1 MNSTNVDIGLS
12 VNLVAGL
19 NPAWD
24 PRSSR
29 LNILYPSKQPA
40 MATSPPK
47 PVDQRGAWSFPDITL
62 HDSALSLLDALIP
75 YQIVNPSSFTD
86 APVIGAGAL
95 LAGAAGTRSSLDTL
109 SKAIGVDL
117 TNPDFRYA
125 LVTLRRNDG
134 SAAHASAESG
144 ILVHV
149 RPRAP
154 DAAYGLSASFVS
166 ASIRTR
172 HSGRAIQQDYG
183 DALNKDSANT
193 ILDSFAEYGT
203 HYVSTIELGDTIA
216 QVFAYPSQ
224 QFATIK
230 QAYADGT
237 NVLSGPGSESFAQF
251 TTDLSTGAFGY
262 VTQYGQILSASNS
275 AAFNTTLKNGDWRD
289 TLWSHKDS
297 VFALFNTQT
306 ALSWPMLAEKLKDQA
321 PIGIQLAPLS
331 VMYEQKRGLLWQR
344 VFKGAMAQKYRT
356 SIQPNFGIYDT
367 RDFVTMLPEDQ
378 SGILSE
384 IATPSINVYKT
395 RIDLAKSQFVAVDQV
410 KTFTVLANVLSAESA
425 SAVHVPGAAVR
436 LFGQVMDMRAK
447 GQPRAIVVTDGAFES
462 LQIACDEFLGA
473 MAIQNESGTG
483 YNVIVDGLT
492 FGLTGGGADS
502 VPIVT
507 KDIRTVPRV
516 DSLPSLIDNIQFSMA
531 FAEAVISDQSSSPN
545 HGLQEFVRG
554 YLTWLA
560 RCIPTSVSDESLLA
574 LRVRALDLAKYAV
587 DPGYGSFVPILASA
601 EYGALIES
609 ILQYLDRIRTQIAQN
624 EVKMAFRRLE
634 ERVIDVGNT
643 LNANIIAS
651 GQLLSGVIDANAAQQ
666 KDLASYYDGV
676 VTQQQAEAQKQ
687 QASIDSL
694 EASLMQ
700 AQGEMGA
707 AQQYYKD
714 AVKQWETI
722 EAIKLGL
729 DIATNLFSLA
739 TSVAIPASAISAVK
753 DLGLLAQR
761 IQKGLNVLNAASK
774 LYTGAAA
781 GVAGLTGAQDALDG
795 LDQAQFGQMSSLN
808 WDEMNILFT
817 QILARGPDVK
827 EPKARLQAAFSTL
840 VLRGKAVAS
849 AKSSLHAIQR
859 DIYTSLQQKII
870 NQRQADRFDALK
882 GKLQP
887 TRIADLDKDAIDLV
901 GLTGYLSFIQNQ
913 MLAILAKA
921 FLQKDLALQ
930 YANLQPA
937 TPVMSFSLLKF
948 SAAIVQQN
956 GTTLTAREA
965 LLGHQAAVTT
975 PIDYVIE
982 GVTPAQLTGNNVY
995 AVTIYPDAV
1004 QFLPYVDARVV
1015 AVVAGLDGVE
1025 STDGGTYALKL
1036 AFDGMPF
1043 HDRDIQR
1050 NTLNFHTVSRERIY
1064 IFDEKDGSPR
1074 FRDEGK
1080 SWSEEVSRVTPFSG
1094 WHISFPATSIN
1105 KGIKFNK
1112 DRLAIRLSFV
1122 LEARIVDSE
1131 AAMRRALV
1139 LRLGANAAA
1148 ALIAERGAR
1157 LLGGGALPPSTE
1169 LIAQIFAQGSVT
1181 NNWDVVFNMGLSQ
1194 INKALQQQYETLKT
1208 DPKYTNEISVN
1219 TSEKYPGNVTVTTKF
1234 KINYG
1239 YPQMTFSINSNNT
1252 VQLNMQILDGSTVE
1266 KCSKVGNNP
1275 EVCDA
1280 PQSIKGET
1288 LTAFVDLAK
1297 VSGEVTVN
1305 GAKHSV
1311 LEVRLDMAQG
1321 AFSVSNIQLSDVQK
1335 VELNAAIKAYFVNNP
1350 VIFLINRL
1358 DLTNIPTLDALKP
1371 SGFLFKT
1378 LETPLKSQ
1386 MLQLFI
1392 MTGNRALLNQSQAF
1406 LNNFPEPLPLDSTTS
1421 MIIRSGLIFKD
1432 VLPGSLA
1439 SSGWA
1444 LAGVDPVAPAKAWSG
1459 KFSSASVQ
1467 GTVDLSKLDNTQS
1480 SGGEYPVATTYTYS
1494 IPGGNTVSWSLT
1506 GTTLTV
1512 QENGQLQYGGSQT
1525 QTLTYNEHRE
1535 VCSLLC
1541 KESDTTPPPKTEVAL
1556 KVLAALSVT
1565 VEGTDRNQTIQV
1577 RTSGQGVTVNG
1588 HLSGGGPSNSD
1599 DLSAQVNQQINNQVP
1614 SQIAAKLSFP
1624 FNAISVFA
1632 LQNLLFPAGNYI
1644 SFKTCAIPGDML
1656 ILGNFQQS
1664 AG

>member
-1 MNSTNVDIGLS
+1 MSGSTIEIGLS
-12 VNLVAGL
+12 VNLIAGL
-19 NPAWD
+19 SPAWD
-24 PRSSR
+24 PRSGET
-29 LNILYPSKQPA
+29 NILCPSKQQA
-40 MATSPPK
+40 MTTSPPQ
-47 PVDQRGAWSFPDITL
+47 PVDHRGAWSFPDITL
-62 HDSALSLLDALIP
+62 HDSALSLLAALIP
-75 YQIVNPSSFTD
+75 YRIVNPASFTD

-95 LAGAAGTRSSLDTL
+95 LAGAAGSRPSLEAL
-109 SKAIGVDL
+109 SKTIGVDL

-125 LVTLRRNDG
+125 LVTLRRHDG

-154 DAAYGLSASFVS
+154 DPAYGLNAGFIS
-166 ASIRTR
+166 ASIRAR
-172 HSGRAIQQDYG
+172 HAGHAIQQDYG

-203 HYVSTIELGDTIA
+203 HYVSAVELGDTIA
-216 QVFAYPSQ
+216 QVFAYPSK
-224 QFATIK
+224 QFESVK

-237 NVLSGPGSESFAQF
+237 NVLSGPGSEYFAQF
-251 TTDLSTGAFGY
+251 TTDLSTGAYGY

-275 AAFNTTLKNGDWRD
+275 AAFNTTLKNGDWSD

-297 VFALFNTQT
+297 VFALFNTHT
-306 ALSWPMLAEKLKDQA
+306 ALSWSMLVEKFKDQA
-321 PIGIQLAPLS
+321 PIGIQLAPLV

-367 RDFVTMLPEDQ
+367 RDFAAMLPEDQ

-395 RIDLAKSQFVAVDQV
+395 RIDLAKSQLVAVDQV
-410 KTFTVLANVLSAESA
+410 KDFTVLANVLSAGTA

-462 LQIACDEFLGA
+462 FQIACDEFLGA

-483 YNVIVDGLT
+483 YNVIVDGLV
-492 FGLTGGGADS
+492 FGLTGGGADA

-507 KDIRTVPRV
+507 KDIRTVPPV
-516 DSLPSLIDNIQFSMA
+516 DSLPFLLDSIQYSMA
-531 FAEAVISDQSSSPN
+531 FAEAVISDQSGCPN

-560 RCIPTSVSDESLLA
+560 RCIPASVSDESQLA

-587 DPGYGSFVPILASA
+587 DPGYGSLVPILPSA
-601 EYGALIES
+601 DYDALINS
-609 ILQYLDRIRTQIAQN
+609 ILSYLDRIQLQIAQN
-624 EVKMAFRRLE
+624 ELKMANRRLE
-634 ERVIDVGNT
+634 ERVIDVGKT

-651 GQLLSGVIDANAAQQ
+651 GQLLSGVIEANAAQQ
-666 KDLASYYDGV
+666 KDLVSYYDGV
-676 VTQQQAEAQKQ
+676 VTQQKAEAEKQ

-694 EASLMQ
+694 EGSLMQ
-700 AQGEMGA
+700 ARGEVDA
-707 AQQYYKD
+707 AQQHYKA
-714 AVKQWETI
+714 AVQQWETM

-739 TSVAIPASAISAVK
+739 TSIAIPASAISAVK
-753 DLGLLAQR
+753 DLGLWAQR

-774 LYTGAAA
+774 LYTGAAT

-795 LDQAQFGQMSSLN
+795 LDEAQFGQMSSLT

-817 QILARGPDVK
+817 QILATGPDVK
-827 EPKARLQAAFSTL
+827 EAKAGLQAAFSTL

-859 DIYTSLQQKII
+859 DIYTSQQQKII
-870 NQRQADRFDALK
+870 NQRQADRFEALK

-887 TRIADLDKDAIDLV
+887 ARIADLDKDAIDLV

-956 GTTLTAREA
+956 GTTVRAREA

-975 PIDYVIE
+975 PIEYLIE
-982 GVTPAQLTGNNVY
+982 GVMPAQLTGGNVY

-1015 AVVAGLDGVE
+1015 AVVATVDGVE
-1025 STDGGTYALKL
+1025 STDGGTFALKL

-1122 LEARIVDSE
+1122 LEARIVDAE

-1148 ALIAERGAR
+1148 ALIAERGTR

-1194 INKALQQQYETLKT
+1194 INKALQQQYEALKS
-1208 DPKYTNEISVN
+1208 DPNYTNVISVD
-1219 TSEKYPGNVTVTTKF
+1219 TSVPVGGGVTAIAKF

-1239 YPQMTFSINSNNT
+1239 YPQMTFSTNSNNT
-1252 VQLNMQILDGSTVE
+1252 VQLNMQILEGSTVQR
-1266 KCSKVGNNP
+1266 CSKAGSNP
-1275 EVCDA
+1275 EACDPA
-1280 PQSIKGET
+1280 QSVKGET
-1288 LTAFVDLAK
+1288 LTASVDLAK
-1297 VSGEVTVN
+1297 VSGEITTVS
-1305 GAKHSV
+1305 GEKHSV

-1321 AFSVSNIQLSDVQK
+1321 AFSISNIQLSDAQK

-1371 SGFLFKT
+1371 CGFLFKT

-1406 LNNFPEPLPLDSTTS
+1406 LNNFPEPLPLESTTS
-1421 MIIRSGLIFKD
+1421 MIIRSGLIFND

-1439 SSGWA
+1439 SGGWA
-1444 LAGVDPVAPAKAWSG
+1444 LEGVDPGGPTKAWSG

-1467 GTVDLSKLDNTQS
+1467 GAVDLSKLDHSYTPPTR
-1480 SGGEYPVATTYTYS
+1480 GIPPTTYYTYS
-1494 IPGGNTVSWSLT
+1494 IPGGNTVSWSLS

-1512 QENGQLQYGGSQT
+1512 KENGQLQYSGNHT
-1525 QTLTYNEHRE
+1525 QTVTYTERQRT
-1535 VCSLLC
+1535 CSFSCSEWYPSSLQ
-1541 KESDTTPPPKTEVAL
+1541 TEVTVN
-1556 KVLAALSVT
+1556 VLAVLSVT
-1565 VEGTDRNQTIQV
+1565 VDGTDRNQTIKV
-1577 RTSGQGVTVNG
+1577 GTSGQGVTVTG

-1599 DLSAQVNQQINNQVP
+1599 DLQAQINQQISAQVP

-1624 FNAISVFA
+1624 FQAISVFA

-1644 SFKTCAIPGDML
+1644 SFNACAIPGDML
-1656 ILGNFQQS
+1656 LLGNFK
-1664 AG
+1664 